1 MRYSKTS
8 LMELSHRYGKILR
21 KCAFLNAA
29 ILMGVMIA
37 SPAMAARVSGIL
49 DTDTTIE
56 GKTFENEVLN
66 VASGS
71 AADGAALQYSA
82 KKGTQPKLTIT
93 NSVFTKNTL
102 NDADKA
108 NGAYGGAVSIGGG
121 INVVMNTVTMS
132 QNQANL
138 TGESSAAK
146 TQGGAYW
153 QSTGTLAAEKLKVS
167 NNSTSGTGGN
177 QGGAMALFAV
187 NGTITDST
195 FSQNRTTATNG
206 SYPNQG
212 GALYLTGASWGGEP
226 DRVMKITDS
235 TFNQNTINSKWAYG
249 GAISVSGAKV
259 NQSDKTKNAYYTLEL
274 DDVDFSNNSVSGD
287 EWSLGGVMYANNA
300 KLIISNSDFSNN
312 TATSTQ
318 DNAEVRGGALYLTTN
333 DTTGDEMLGVTSI
346 SDSDFTSN
354 KAENGTGGAIYNVAD
369 LTISDTDFKTNT
381 ATLSA
386 GAIYNSGSLSVK
398 DSEFDGNVSKTGWGG
413 AIYSGST
420 GNMTIEGSTF
430 KNNIAY
436 NAGAIGAG
444 TKTTGTIIKNSTFEN
459 NSAEAYGAVALFK
472 NGELDNVTFK
482 GNKATG
488 TKTLT
493 EDGKAVNHGAG
504 ALFLGAESVVKI
516 TKGSFDGNTSGTRG
530 GAIAT
535 RMPDVANNQAAKLDI
550 DGTVFSNNIAKTE
563 GGAIYSSFYNS
574 QEVVNNV
581 LIKNATFTNN
591 QANEGGAIYN
601 EGLADVG
608 GNKASMYIENSTF
621 EGNIA
626 TTNGG
631 ALFISEGGNLT
642 LAGKNTFSGNKAA
655 GVLNDIHNLGSLKIS
670 GDLTLDGG
678 ISGNGTIAFTGA
690 TTLTAQLKSSASI
703 LGTATGLGNVT
714 VAGLIVE
721 NGLTDA
727 TYNLF
732 ENGDAAFA
740 KITATNALYTFEQG
754 GNGQIKVTKKSTEQI
769 TENLVSSGAT
779 EQEAI
784 TISAIADSKSDNP
797 VISSIS
803 VAVQTG
809 NTAEAVKA
817 VQELAPTTSQQVMG
831 VAQSVNSLLSNVTGT
846 RMAALGRA
854 GGDTFVG
861 GSVWAQGLY
870 NHTKQD
876 ATAAAAGFSA
886 DTAGVAFG
894 VDGKVNEDIT
904 VGVGYGYNQT
914 DADSAGRD
922 IDVEGHNF
930 FAYAQYQPDA
940 WYINGMFSY
949 GFSKYTED
957 KAPMGVA
964 MTAKYDVNT
973 YAANVMSGYQ
983 FDDGITTEAGL
994 RYVLADQKAYSDG
1007 AQYISTDT
1015 NDVLTAVVG
1024 VKYSTDY
1031 KAKDWTI
1038 KPSVRLAATYDILSD
1053 DSQANVSIIGGG
1065 NYQITGDRLHRF
1077 GVETGVGVTGTI
1089 KDWDLTLEYNGG
1101 FRQDYQ
1107 SHTGMLKAKYNF

>member
-29 ILMGVMIA
+29 VLLAATFVATGAKAEATVVDHDLTTPVDIA
-37 SPAMAARVSGIL
+37 SSEEYVFTG
-49 DTDTTIE
+49 
-56 GKTFENEVLN
+56 GKTAEGLTQSYGGAIEN
-66 VASGS
+66 A
-71 AADGAALQYSA
+71 
-82 KKGTQPKLTIT
+82 GTLTI
-93 NSVFTKNTL
+93 NSYNFINNSATK
-102 NDADKA
+102 
-108 NGAYGGAVSIGGG
+108 GYGGAVDVYKHGTLTITGDTIFIGNSSTEIGGA
-121 INVVMNTVTMS
+121 I
-132 QNQANL
+132 AL
-138 TGESSAAK
+138 TGRADITRATFQENVAQL
-146 TQGGAYW
+146 TGGAI
-153 QSTGTLAAEKLKVS
+153 STTTDSKTVLTVVGSTFENNHSLKDGGAIGNYASLSVS
-167 NNSTSGTGGN
+167 NSTFTGNTAGYGKDSN
-177 QGGAMALFAV
+177 DNYTVPLSYETYMGGGAIALGALSNSSV
-187 NGTITDST
+187 GTITDTT
-195 FSQNRTTATNG
+195 FNGNKSATNG
-206 SYPNQG
+206 
-212 GALYLTGASWGGEP
+212 GAVATRL
-226 DRVMKITDS
+226 
-235 TFNQNTINSKWAYG
+235 
-249 GAISVSGAKV
+249 AK
-259 NQSDKTKNAYYTLEL
+259 DA
-274 DDVDFSNNSVSGD
+274 NNS
-287 EWSLGGVMYANNA
+287 AA
-300 KLIISNSDFSNN
+300 KLDIE
-312 TATSTQ
+312 ATFI
-318 DNAEVRGGALYLTTN
+318 DNDAL
-333 DTTGDEMLGVTSI
+333 ES
-346 SDSDFTSN
+346 
-354 KAENGTGGAIYNVAD
+354 GGAIYNTFYTNNGLGKGDGVTVKGIFTGNKAGVNGGAIFND
-369 LTISDTDFKTNT
+369 GTVDKAGNPGGIMTITASEFTGNT

-472 NGELDNVTFK
+472 NGELENVVFK

-488 TKTLT
+488 TKTLS

-631 ALFISEGGNLT
+631 ALFISKGGNLT

-655 GVLNDIHNLGSLKIS
+655 GVLNDIHNLGSLNIS

-703 LGTATGLGNVT
+703 LGTVEGLKNVT

-740 KITATNALYTFEQG
+740 GITATNALYTFEQG

-803 VAVQTG
+803 AAVQTG